1 MSVQAAKRRRI
12 RWGRL
17 LRRRIRPGRV
27 ALELGV
33 VLLCLAW
40 LSPFY
45 LLVVNTF
52 KTMPEISASPIKLP
66 ESPRLDA
73 YSRAWKEAR
82 LGEYYKN
89 SLIIASVSVVVS
101 VGVASLA
108 AYAFSRMRFP
118 GKQALF
124 FFLLAGVMLPL
135 QVVLVP
141 LYRLLSGLDMLS
153 SYRGMIALYVAFTIP
168 FGVFILTG
176 FYRSVPVEIE
186 EAAHIDGCSWF
197 QAYWRIAIP
206 LAAPGLVTMVIL
218 EFIWFW
224 NEYLVALTFIQKEA
238 MRTVMLGVM
247 VMANTFQLD
256 FSKLTAGI
264 VVSVLPPIL
273 VYIFFQK
280 YLIRGLTAGALK

>member
-1 MSVQAAKRRRI
+1 MS
-12 RWGRL
+12 GHLSRL
-17 LRRRIRPGRV
+17 RRIRPGRV
-27 ALELGV
+27 ALELLV

-52 KTMPEISASPIKLP
+52 KTMPEISAGPISLP
-66 ESPRLDA
+66 DSLRLDA
-73 YSRAWKEAR
+73 YARVWKEAH
-82 LGEYYKN
+82 LGDYYKN
-89 SLIIASVSVVVS
+89 SLIIASVSVVIS
-101 VGVASLA
+101 VGVSSLA
-108 AYAFSRMRFP
+108 AYAFSRMRFV

-176 FYRSVPVEIE
+176 FFKSVPVEIE
-186 EAAHIDGCSWF
+186 EAALIDGCSWF
-197 QAYWRIAIP
+197 QAYRRIALP
-206 LAAPGLVTMVIL
+206 LAAPGLVTMIIL

-264 VVSVLPPIL
+264 VVSVIPPIV
-273 VYIFFQK
+273 VYIFFQR

>member
-1 MSVQAAKRRRI
+1 MSTSATRRPRI
-12 RWGRL
+12 RWGR
-17 LRRRIRPGRV
+17 IRAGRLV
-27 ALELGV
+27 LELLV

-45 LLVVNTF
+45 LLLVNTF
-52 KTMPEISASPIKLP
+52 KTMPEISASPVALP
-66 ESPRLDA
+66 HSLRLDA
-73 YSRAWKEAR
+73 YAKAWKEAH
-82 LGEYYKN
+82 LGEYYTN
-89 SLIIASVSVVVS
+89 SLVIASLSVVLS
-101 VGVASLA
+101 VGVSSLA

-141 LYRLLSGLDMLS
+141 LYRLMSGLDLLS

-176 FYRSVPVEIE
+176 FFKTVPVEIE
-186 EAAHIDGCSWF
+186 EAALIDGCSRF
-197 QAYWRIAIP
+197 QAYWKIALP
-206 LAAPGLVTMVIL
+206 LAAPGLVTMTIL
-218 EFIWFW
+218 EFVWFW

-256 FSKLTAGI
+256 FGKLTAGI
-264 VVSVLPPIL
+264 VISVVPPII